1 MAIPLSNPDDLY
13 RLMIAPAPWLSISYS
28 LSDNYEI
35 NNTITSID
43 MTGFP
48 QTAKSIGYTDPG
60 SGFQGTFNG
69 NGKTVTIGNVDPT
82 NYYGFFSFTT
92 NTISNLTVIYA
103 NDGISINDAG
113 GVGAACGGL
122 ISDTSSNVTN
132 CHVVFGNNVTL
143 GQPTSGFCAPF
154 IGDIGGSVIN
164 NCTLIAGNNLTVRGQ
179 NFSGGFIARMN
190 GGTISN
196 CTITIGN
203 NLTITGFDIGGI
215 SGDGSII
222 NNTSLSI
229 GDNCYLNGSSGIGSG
244 NYVGGIIGDTEF
256 EGCVFNNIKAK
267 YGINTQLVGDYV
279 GGIVGEV
286 TLGTDTMDNCI
297 VLFKNNTQLL
307 GSENGGGILSN
318 GGVTS
323 NVFGLF
329 NDYSITGSSESG
341 PIYAASTPVP
351 PASVLTNTCGNP
363 LTGSAVTNMS
373 TTSLDAII
381 AYVQAIP
388 YLADLI
394 PYIQATYPCYTK
406 PSAPILPPPCPCT
419 AYLCNSNPQNTNYDE
434 SEDKSRKTDQSVRS
448 NIDIKLNE
456 MQAGTRVCGM
466 PIFKSYD
473 EMMMWKNGACKYRR

>member
-1 MAIPLSNPDDLY
+1 MAIPLNNPADLY
-13 RLMIAPAPWLSISYS
+13 NLMTGVFLLTNDYV
-28 LSDNYEI
+28 LGGN
-35 NNTITSID
+35 ID

-60 SGFQGTFNG
+60 NGFQGTFNG
-69 NGKTVTIGNVDPT
+69 QGHTVTIGNVDPT

-103 NDGISINDAG
+103 NDGISINDSG
-113 GVGAACGGL
+113 GIGAFCGGL
-122 ISDTSSNVTN
+122 MSETSGNITN

-154 IGDIGGSVIN
+154 IGNIAGPVIN

-179 NFSGGFIARMN
+179 NISGGFIARMN

-196 CTITIGN
+196 CTITIGD
-203 NLTITGFDIGGI
+203 NLTITGFNIGGI
-215 SGDGSII
+215 TGVGYII
-222 NNTSLSI
+222 NNTSLTI
-229 GDNCYLNGSSGIGSG
+229 GDNCYLNGTLGLDNG
-244 NYVGGIIGDTEF
+244 NYVGGIIGDTI
-256 EGCVFNNIKAK
+256 NSALTTITNIKAK
-267 YGINTQLVGDYV
+267 YGINTRLRGDAVGGLVGEMFS
-279 GGIVGEV
+279 IS
-286 TLGTDTMDNCI
+286 TLNNAI
-297 VLFKNNTQLL
+297 VLFKDSTYLQGGIYGGGGLL
-307 GSENGGGILSN
+307 GFGSADSN
-318 GGVTS
+318 T
-323 NVFGLF
+323 FGLF
-329 NDYSITGSSESG
+329 NDYSITGNTNG
-341 PIYAASTPVP
+341 PIYRVVPPIP

-363 LTGSAVTNMS
+363 LPGSAVTNMS

-381 AYVQAIP
+381 AYVQSIP

-448 NIDIKLNE
+448 NIDVKLNE
-456 MQAGTRVCGM
+456 MQAGTRVAGV

-473 EMMMWKNGACKYRR
+473 EMMMWKQGACKYRR